1 MAKKQKYCIS
11 IEDVREAMNR
21 IRDRVH
27 RTPVRFRALRRSL
40 LIIESIH
47 THTQVLTCSSLNEQS
62 GMNLFFKCELFQKT
76 GSFKIRGA
84 TNACFSLSDEQA
96 KVSPHTLYHQR
107 STNTKHLEQQQ
118 RGLITH
124 SSGNHAQAVALA
136 ARSRGVPAY
145 IVMPNNA
152 PIPKK
157 NAVKHTYQA
166 TVFECEPTNKARAEM
181 TELKRSEL
189 MNPIFIHPSND
200 PRVIAG
206 QGTIALELMEQTDG
220 NLDAVIVPL
229 GGGGMIS
236 GVATAIK
243 ALNKNVMVYGVEPT
257 NACDALRAKKAGDAK
272 WDGSSK
278 HAGPVK
284 TCADGLK
291 TVLLENNWPIV
302 RDKVDDIYDV
312 SEDEILHAM
321 EMIVS
326 RMKLAI
332 EPSAATGFALA
343 RSERFK
349 KLGHSRVGIILCGGN
364 ADYGAVFENLR
375 EKYC

>member
-1 MAKKQKYCIS
+1 
-11 IEDVREAMNR
+11 
-21 IRDRVH
+21 
-27 RTPVRFRALRRSL
+27 
-40 LIIESIH
+40 
-47 THTQVLTCSSLNEQS
+47 
-62 GMNLFFKCELFQKT
+62 MNLFFKCELFQKT

-136 ARSRGVPAY
+136 ARSRGVPAF

-278 HAGPVK
+278 HAGPRENV
-284 TCADGLK
+284 DGLK

-332 EPSAATGFALA
+332 EPSAATGFAFFIIGKI
-343 RSERFK
+343 FK
-349 KLGHSRVGIILCGGN
+349 NSDILCRYFSILIGGN

>member
-1 MAKKQKYCIS
+1 M
-11 IEDVREAMNR
+11 
-21 IRDRVH
+21 
-27 RTPVRFRALRRSL
+27 
-40 LIIESIH
+40 
-47 THTQVLTCSSLNEQS
+47 
-62 GMNLFFKCELFQKT
+62 
-76 GSFKIRGA
+76 
-84 TNACFSLSDEQA
+84 
-96 KVSPHTLYHQR
+96 
-107 STNTKHLEQQQ
+107 
-118 RGLITH
+118 
-124 SSGNHAQAVALA
+124 ALA
-136 ARSRGVPAY
+136 ARSRGVPAF

-152 PIPKK
+152 PTPKK
-157 NAVKHTYQA
+157 NAVKHTYGA
-166 TVFECEPTNKARAEM
+166 TVFECEPTNKARAEL

-200 PRVIAG
+200 PHVIAG

-243 ALNKNVMVYGVEPT
+243 ALNKNIMVYGVEPT

-312 SEDEILHAM
+312 SENEIIYAM
-321 EMIVS
+321 DMIVS